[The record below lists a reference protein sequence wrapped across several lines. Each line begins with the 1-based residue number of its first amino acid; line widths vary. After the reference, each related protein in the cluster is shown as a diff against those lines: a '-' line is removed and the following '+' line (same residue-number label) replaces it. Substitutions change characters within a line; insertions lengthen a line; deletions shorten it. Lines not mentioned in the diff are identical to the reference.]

1 MTLGSIILVLSL
13 LLKCSEET
21 VLQNP
26 LSARIHKTCSLREMQ
41 VTVRI
46 FLKVDAFWQLIF
58 TFRDK

>member
-1 MTLGSIILVLSL
+1 MSL
-13 LLKCSEET
+13 LLECSEET
-21 VLQNP
+21 FLQNP

-46 FLKVDAFWQLIF
+46 FLKVDAFYQFIF